1 MNEGVNRNKNSNK
14 MALRILMR
22 LYSKRAYI
30 LPFSLGTSHYELVAN
45 AFHYKTA
52 FYEIQKVETF
62 CIS

>member
-1 MNEGVNRNKNSNK
+1 

-30 LPFSLGTSHYELVAN
+30 LPFSLGTSRYVLVAN
-45 AFHYKTA
+45 AFHCKTA